1 MKVLIVVTSVKKS
14 GGIRTSLLGLLS
26 LLKSR
31 SDDVT
36 LLALEN
42 DFTFKNKILSD
53 IQILKAPR
61 TVEFLMKDFDIELS
75 CKGIIKKAYIV
86 CIKIVK
92 RLFGLKASLWAAL
105 RFYKLSGKY
114 DIAISYVNDRYGKH
128 FYGGANYFVDKSVDS
143 DVKIAW
149 IHHNPSMIGA
159 DREIFERTYKN
170 FNYVVN
176 VSDAMKKI
184 FDQIIESY
192 GSKSVVVGNIVD
204 VEEIKKLA
212 KKDCVMEKSHFK
224 IVSVARMDN
233 QSKRLDRIIESCS
246 MLIANEIDD
255 FKWYIIGSGKDEVWL
270 KKMAVEKKV
279 DKNVIFVGSLDN
291 PYPYMKNADIV
302 CVTSDYET
310 FGIVALE
317 AIVLGV
323 PVVTTNYPSAKE
335 VLGSWKSCMI
345 VDLDSKCVYDAISFL
360 YYHRRALLQMKN
372 DNKEIKDVN
381 YRAKT
386 QFEELLLKAGK
397 D

>member
-1 MKVLIVVTSVKKS
+1 MKILIVVTSVIKS

-61 TVEFLMKDFDIELS
+61 TVEFLMKDFNVKFS
-75 CKGIIKKAYIV
+75 RKSIIKKACIV
-86 CIKIVK
+86 SIKILK

-105 RFYKLSGKY
+105 RFYRLRGKY
-114 DIAISYVNDRYGKH
+114 DIAISYVNDKYGRY
-128 FYGGANYFVDKSVDS
+128 FYGGANYFVEKSVNS

-159 DREIFERTYKN
+159 DKAIFERTYKN
-170 FNYVVN
+170 FDYIVN
-176 VSDAMKKI
+176 VSEAMKEIFNKI
-184 FDQIIESY
+184 VESY
-192 GSKSVVVGNIVD
+192 RKKSIVVGNIVN
-204 VEEIKKLA
+204 VEEIRELA
-212 KKDCVMEKSHFK
+212 KKDCVMEKKQFN

-255 FKWYIIGSGKDEVWL
+255 FKWYVIGSGKDEVWL
-270 KKMAVEKKV
+270 KKMVKEKKV
-279 DKNVIFVGSLDN
+279 DKNLMFMGNMDN

-317 AIVLGV
+317 AIVLGT

-335 VLGSWKSCMI
+335 VLGSWKSCTI
-345 VDLDSKCVYDAISFL
+345 VDRDSKCVYDAISFL
-360 YYHRRALLQMKN
+360 YYHRRELLQMKN
-372 DNKEIKDVN
+372 DIEEIMDVN
-381 YRAKT
+381 YRAKA
-386 QFEELLLKAGK
+386 QFEELLLKVGK